1 MHKPTPL
8 PVNFYNLN
16 IFKKMLEDDVTSS
29 FIIYLTKI
37 NATYNDA
44 DASNFYNKRLEI
56 DIL

>member
-16 IFKKMLEDDVTSS
+16 IFKKTLEDDVTSS
-29 FIIYLTKI
+29 FIIYLTRI
-37 NATYNDA
+37 NATCNDA

-56 DIL
+56 NIL

>member
-1 MHKPTPL
+1 MHKSTPL

-16 IFKKMLEDDVTSS
+16 IFKKTLEDNVTSS
-29 FIIYLTKI
+29 FIIYLTRI
-37 NATYNDA
+37 YATYNDA